1 LRGSAIA
8 TYRSA
13 TLIYNPCA
21 GRLRHARI
29 DLVGRVADALKA
41 GGHRVTPVPTECPG
55 DAARIAREAAAAGT
69 DLILSLGGD
78 GTLNDVL
85 NGIVNSAVPVVML
98 PAGTANVLTREVGL
112 GTNPVRI
119 AGRLSTLVPRRVA
132 VGLLHAEGEAPRHFA
147 LMAGAGFDAHI
158 VYNLNVP
165 LKARI
170 GQLAY
175 WVSASK
181 EIVRRQ
187 DEFVVIVDGVR
198 RTCSFALASRV
209 RRYAGWMTIARGA
222 SLADSRF
229 EVMLFQGASTIID
242 YSRYFAA
249 VLMKRIPVSGMHV
262 LHAGS
267 VAFEPPAGTDVHIQV
282 DGEYAGRL
290 PARIEVVPDAMTLLV
305 PPEFKA

>member
-1 LRGSAIA
+1 MRGSAIVA
-8 TYRSA
+8 YRSA

-21 GRLRHARI
+21 GRLRHARV
-29 DLVGRVADALKA
+29 DLVGRIADALKA
-41 GGHRVTPVPTECPG
+41 GGHGVTAVPTGCPG
-55 DAARIAREAAAAGT
+55 DAARIASEAAAAGA

-85 NGIVNSAVPVVML
+85 NGMVHSPVPVAML

-112 GTNPVRI
+112 GTDPVRI
-119 AGRLSTLVPRRVA
+119 AGRLSILVPRRVA

-147 LMAGAGFDAHI
+147 LMAGVGFDAHI
-158 VYNLNVP
+158 VYNLNAP
-165 LKARI
+165 LKARV

-175 WVSASK
+175 WMSASK

-187 DEFVVIVDGVR
+187 DEFEAVVDGVR
-198 RTCSFALASRV
+198 RKCSFALASRV

-229 EVMLFQGASTIID
+229 EVMLFQGASTIRD

-249 VLMKRIPVSGMHV
+249 VLTKRIPVSGMHV
-262 LHAGS
+262 LQAES
-267 VAFEPPAGTDVHIQV
+267 VAFEAPEGTDVHVQV

-290 PARIEVVPDAMTLLV
+290 PARVEVVPDAITLLV